1 MLNVKYG
8 ECTVFFGG
16 KIGMLRDFFY
26 FDVSVLVVSVY
37 ITLNCDGVYFK
48 NKEKEGVQ
56 KTFV

>member
-26 FDVSVLVVSVY
+26 FDVSVLVVSA
-37 ITLNCDGVYFK
+37 L
-48 NKEKEGVQ
+48 
-56 KTFV
+56 